1 MFISYICVHLSHFY
15 SCLSITC
22 CIVRL
27 FVPES
32 LCLMIASNNAKIMG
46 HDLKFD
52 SVKKYNS
59 TSHLVT
65 LSLIDFAVFVLIH
78 VIAST

>member
-1 MFISYICVHLSHFY
+1 
-15 SCLSITC
+15 
-22 CIVRL
+22 
-27 FVPES
+27 
-32 LCLMIASNNAKIMG
+32 MIASNNAKIMD